1 MDLCKRKRKYVP
13 VSLRDATQNYTSRTC
28 SVPRVKTRMSLVQ
41 ACSVW
46 RARSRQVTLLHNSS
60 RISAERQ
67 KRRCPTE
74 TRANTAAMAAAADT
88 TKPKTSPK
96 SIKFLFGGLA
106 GYVCT
111 HACSGALC
119 YMGLNWMSDWWE
131 IIDECYHPLSAARAI
146 DQDQYKDFMWCVMS
160 FLGSFCE
167 FCCECICRPRES
179 LVTPCQ
185 SELQFKCHA
194 SSCVT
199 EECTL

>member
-1 MDLCKRKRKYVP
+1 MLRKI
-13 VSLRDATQNYTSRTC
+13 
-28 SVPRVKTRMSLVQ
+28 TRHV
-41 ACSVW
+41 
-46 RARSRQVTLLHNSS
+46 RARHREWKLICHWSKRVPLDVRAPGESPCYTTA
-60 RISAERQ
+60 AEYQRSGRQ

-74 TRANTAAMAAAADT
+74 TRTNTAAMAAAADT
-88 TKPKTSPK
+88 GKPKTSPK

-111 HACSGALC
+111 QRRALLHGLELNERLMGDYWWVLSSVIRCSSYWSGSAYGFCVLC
-119 YMGLNWMSDWWE
+119 
-131 IIDECYHPLSAARAI
+131 I
-146 DQDQYKDFMWCVMS
+146 S

-167 FCCECICRPRES
+167 FCCECSCRPGKS

-199 EECTL
+199 EECML